1 MKYRDIDKFIARFAL
16 SKGYTVET
24 ARKRLLWKSLENER
38 ILVELVRVL
47 RDRLD
52 AGVWIGALGRTLDG
66 KKKASNEV

>member
-16 SKGYTVET
+16 ERGYTVET

-38 ILVELVRVL
+38 ILVELIRVL

-52 AGVWIGALGRTLDG
+52 AGVWIGALGGALDG